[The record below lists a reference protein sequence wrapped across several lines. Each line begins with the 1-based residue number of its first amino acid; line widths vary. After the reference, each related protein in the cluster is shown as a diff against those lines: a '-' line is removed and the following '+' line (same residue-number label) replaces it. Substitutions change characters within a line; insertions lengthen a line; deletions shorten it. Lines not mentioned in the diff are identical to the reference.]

1 MTQTFSGIPMDLDPL
16 LRTPPPDPNGL
27 NLPSLNTIFKSEAA
41 EEELNRLL
49 AEVRK
54 IANRKR
60 KENTRHTAIA
70 RRVRN
75 IIPTSQ
81 SALLN

>member
-1 MTQTFSGIPMDLDPL
+1 MTQAYSGIPMDLDPL
-16 LRTPPPDPNGL
+16 LRTPLPDPNGL
-27 NLPSLNTIFKSEAA
+27 NIPSLNTITKSEAA
-41 EEELNRLL
+41 EKELNRLL

-60 KENTRHTAIA
+60 KENARRTAIA
-70 RRVRN
+70 RRVRT